1 MTSQK
6 RRLVLAAPILL
17 VATMIPVFQVSEAW
31 FGPKLGWYLGFL
43 VYWPLWC
50 VAFPLWAVGWTGI
63 RFALQ
68 SRPTLPWAWL
78 VLSAP
83 LLTAL
88 VGRGVMGG
96 GSDEPFVWILMAA
109 ANGTLEEVLWRGV
122 YSVHFADSARWAVAW
137 PTLWF
142 ALWHFAPGW
151 VALGSR
157 AWVLVAGAAVFG
169 LAMSWV
175 AYKTRS
181 IRWTIASHF
190 LAGVAQA

>member
-1 MTSQK
+1 LTSRK
-6 RRLVLAAPILL
+6 RRLVLAAPVL
-17 VATMIPVFQVSEAW
+17 VVITMIPVYQLSEAW

-50 VAFPLWAVGWTGI
+50 LVFPLWAVGWAGI
-63 RFALQ
+63 RLAL
-68 SRPTLPWAWL
+68 RRRHTPPWAWL

-83 LLTAL
+83 PLMALL
-88 VGRGVMGG
+88 GRGIMGG
-96 GSDEPFVWILMAA
+96 GSGEAFAWILMAG

-122 YSVHFADSARWAVAW
+122 YAIHFGDSVLWGVAW

-157 AWVLVAGAAVFG
+157 AWVLVAGAAMFG

-175 AYKTRS
+175 AHKTRS
-181 IRWTIASHF
+181 IRWTIASHL
-190 LAGVAQA
+190 LAGVVQA